1 MKRAMKKVAGI
12 ALVAALVVTSSGY
25 NTATT
30 QAAPKAKKIVMNKK
44 SVKLEVGKT
53 FKLKVKKVTP
63 KKAGKAVSYKSN
75 KPKIAKVSKKG
86 KITAVA
92 EGNAKVTVTSKKN
105 KKAKTVVK
113 VTVIPADNANVTDN
127 TNTAAPISTAKAEA
141 TTAPK
146 ASPTADVKPTESVAT
161 QKPARTARPT
171 KEPTPVPTPRFEKPE
186 TTAAPVQKLSFAEGA
201 FYNENADGAEITR
214 NEDGTMTVKFTQQ
227 WAALNFYIPDDA
239 QSYFS
244 TYKSAVITYKSSK
257 TGNFTEE
264 NNGDLGHAL
273 FDADHSE
280 NPESQ
285 EAGKHPDWGRKLVTS
300 ADYVTKVFNVTSEC
314 AGGCIRGF
322 QVFNPNEMAEG
333 DSITITIKSIIFYDE
348 EKPEDFVPD
357 DESDTPPETSADP
370 EATQDPEATE
380 APEEPQKPNLAEPY
394 EVDLSKVSTVT
405 DGIPGDPAKVT
416 YNEETKSL
424 DAVMPGMQGFIVRSP
439 ITESKDDYKY
449 VEITYTQDGED
460 VGIFAGQYD
469 AGTGQGAT
477 GWSPDTNITKLD
489 KDKETTLLLSS
500 DDYLEGAPLGSIKI
514 FNYGGA
520 ANISIKSITFYK
532 DGAKSE

>member
-1 MKRAMKKVAGI
+1 MKRTMKKVAGI
-12 ALVAALVVTSSGY
+12 AIIAALVVTSAGY

-30 QAAPKAKKIVMNKK
+30 QAAPKAKKIVMNQK

-63 KKAGKAVSYKSN
+63 KRANKAVSYKSN

-92 EGNAKVTVTSKKN
+92 EGKAKVTVTSKKN

-113 VTVIPADNANVTDN
+113 VTVIPAGTVNTIPTPSAGNA
-127 TNTAAPISTAKAEA
+127 AAPTTPVVAPTDKAVPADTATPKPQRTTRPPST
-141 TTAPK
+141 
-146 ASPTADVKPTESVAT
+146 
-161 QKPARTARPT
+161 
-171 KEPTPVPTPRFEKPE
+171 PTPKPTPRFEEPE
-186 TTAAPVQKLSFAEGA
+186 TTAEPVQKLSFAEGA
-201 FYNENADGAEITR
+201 FYNENAEGAEITW
-214 NEDGTMTVKFTQQ
+214 NEDGTLTVKFTKQ

-244 TYKSAVITYKSSK
+244 AYKSAVITYKSSK

-264 NNGDLGHAL
+264 NNGDLGYAL

-285 EAGKHPDWGRKLVTS
+285 EAGKHPNWDRKIVTS
-300 ADYVTKVFNVTSEC
+300 ADYITKVFNVTGEC

-322 QVFNPNEMAEG
+322 QVFNPNEMADG

-357 DESDTPPETSADP
+357 DESDTPPETSASP
-370 EATQDPEATE
+370 ETTQG
-380 APEEPQKPNLAEPY
+380 PNLADPY

-405 DGIPGDPAKVT
+405 DGIPGEPATVT

-424 DAVMPGMQGFIVRSP
+424 DATMPGMQGFIVRSP

-449 VEITYTQDGED
+449 VEITYTQSGDD

-477 GWSPDTNITKLD
+477 GWSPDTNITKLE

-520 ANISIKSITFYK
+520 ADISIKAITFYK
-532 DGAKSE
+532 DGAKSEQVTESDA

>member
-1 MKRAMKKVAGI
+1 MKRIMKKVAGI
-12 ALVAALVVTSSGY
+12 AIIAALVVTSAGY

-30 QAAPKAKKIVMNKK
+30 QAAPKAKKIVMNQK

-63 KKAGKAVSYKSN
+63 KRANKAVSYKSN

-92 EGNAKVTVTSKKN
+92 EGKAKVTVTSKKN

-113 VTVIPADNANVTDN
+113 VTVIPAGTVNTIPTPSAGNA
-127 TNTAAPISTAKAEA
+127 AAPTTPVVAPTDEAVPADTATPKPQRTTRPPST
-141 TTAPK
+141 
-146 ASPTADVKPTESVAT
+146 
-161 QKPARTARPT
+161 
-171 KEPTPVPTPRFEKPE
+171 PTPKPTPRFEKPE
-186 TTAAPVQKLSFAEGA
+186 TTAEPVQKLSFVEGA
-201 FYNENADGAEITR
+201 FYNENAEGAEVTW
-214 NEDGTMTVKFTQQ
+214 NEDGTLTVKFTKQ

-264 NNGDLGHAL
+264 NNGDLGYAL

-285 EAGKHPDWGRKLVTS
+285 EAGKHPNWDRKIVTS
-300 ADYVTKVFNVTSEC
+300 ADYITKVFNVTGEC

-322 QVFNPNEMAEG
+322 QVFNPNEMADG

-357 DESDTPPETSADP
+357 DESDTPPETSASP
-370 EATQDPEATE
+370 ETTQDPEATE
-380 APEEPQKPNLAEPY
+380 DPEASQKPNLINPY
-394 EVDLSKVSTVT
+394 KVDLSVVEPVY
-405 DGIPGDPAKVT
+405 DGPTPVEVK

-424 DAVMPGMQGFIVRSP
+424 DCTMNGWGGGFIIYSP
-439 ITESKDDYKY
+439 ITERQDEYKY
-449 VEITYTQDGED
+449 VQITYNAKSVGD
-460 VGIFAGQYD
+460 VNIYAGQYN
-469 AGTGQGAT
+469 ATTGQDAK
-477 GWSPDTNITKLD
+477 GWQTTELKLI
-489 KDKETTLLLSS
+489 KDIGKETKMLLGS
-500 DDYLEGAPLGSIKI
+500 DDYLNGESLGAIKL
-514 FNYGGA
+514 FNFGGDTD
-520 ANISIKSITFYK
+520 ISITDITFYM